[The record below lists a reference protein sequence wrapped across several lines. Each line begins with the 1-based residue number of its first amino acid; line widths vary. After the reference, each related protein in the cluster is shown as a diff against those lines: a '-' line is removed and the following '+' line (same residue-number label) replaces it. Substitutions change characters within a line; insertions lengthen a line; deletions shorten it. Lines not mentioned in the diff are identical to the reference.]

1 MPNTGACPFCALP
14 DCRGAPCPTCQR
26 PRSRLLDSI
35 TAPYV
40 YEPHIAW
47 LITRWKYE
55 KQEHLAATAARLM
68 RTASVGPPPY
78 DVVLATPL
86 HWWREFRRGFNQAE
100 ALRAALGLAGAGA
113 IARASQPRLV
123 RTRATRGQAGATRN
137 QRHTQ
142 LRHAFAVRGC
152 VRDLSVLL
160 IDDVCTTGAT
170 ANAMATVLREAGAR
184 EVHLW
189 CLARTPTRSPA
200 S

>member
-1 MPNTGACPFCALP
+1 MLNTGACPICALP
-14 DCRGAPCPTCQR
+14 QCRGAPCPDCQQS
-26 PRSRLLDSI
+26 RSRLLDSI
-35 TAPYV
+35 TAPYL

-55 KQEHLAATAARLM
+55 KQEYLAATAARLM
-68 RTASVGPPPY
+68 LTACVGPPSC
-78 DVVLATPL
+78 DVVLATPM

-100 ALRAALGLAGAGA
+100 ALRAALGLAGPGVRAG
-113 IARASQPRLV
+113 RSQPRLV
-123 RTRATRGQAGATRN
+123 RTRATRGQAGATRH

-142 LRHAFAVRGC
+142 LQHAFALRGC
-152 VRDLSVLL
+152 IRGLSVLL

-170 ANAMATVLREAGAR
+170 ANAMAAVLREAGAR